1 MISKKQIYLGG
12 IIILIIILALILTG
26 RTEKSSLTEAPVGLR
41 EIKIGYLPVGA
52 SHVGLP
58 ILVAEEK
65 GFFQEEGLKVEL
77 VKIDTGMSVSAL
89 LNGSIDYSSFGIA
102 EIGASLKGAS
112 ISTFMLTA
120 RGPANFM
127 LIARPGLEIDEIK
140 TIGITYWHIPM
151 HYQALRLVEEENL
164 ESEIVVSGAPAA
176 TVAML
181 VKGDVDAVLA
191 SDLRAVQLQ
200 AEGFQS
206 IKELETMHPSS
217 LSTRKEKIEN
227 DPEEV
232 QSVVRAFQKSI
243 EYILQADIEEI
254 AEFLLKHS
262 SMEATTENIDL
273 ARAASPSIVKAL
285 DRRGLA
291 ANEGAEMLIKYAKAG
306 NYQTLQDVES
316 QIVTADEIKQ
326 VFDFRFVE

>member
-12 IIILIIILALILTG
+12 LIILVIVLALILLG
-26 RTEKSSLTEAPVGLR
+26 KTEKSPSTGMPAGLR

-58 ILVAEEK
+58 ILVAKEK

-77 VKIDTGMSVSAL
+77 IEMEPGMSVSAL
-89 LNGSIDYSSFGIA
+89 LGGSIDYSPFGVA
-102 EIGASLKGAS
+102 EIGASLKDAS

-120 RGPANFM
+120 QGPPSFM
-127 LIARPGLEIDEIK
+127 LIGRPGLEIDEIK

-151 HYQALRLVEEENL
+151 HYQALRLVEEEDL
-164 ESEIVVSGAPAA
+164 EAEIVVSGAPAA

-181 VKGDVDAVLA
+181 IKGDVDAVLA
-191 SDLRAVQLQ
+191 SDLRAIQIQ
-200 AEGFQS
+200 TKGFQF
-206 IKELETMHPSS
+206 IKEIDVIHPTS
-217 LSTRKEKIEN
+217 LSARKEKIES

-243 EYILQADIEEI
+243 DYILQADIGEV

-262 SMEATTENIDL
+262 SMEATAENIDL
-273 ARAASPSIVKAL
+273 AEAASSFIVKAL
-285 DRRGLA
+285 DRRGLDSD
-291 ANEGAEMLIKYAKAG
+291 EGAEVLIKYAKAG
-306 NYQTLQDVES
+306 NYQTLQDVEN
-316 QIVTADEIKQ
+316 QIVTEDEIKQ
-326 VFDFRFVE
+326 VFDFRFVK

>member
-1 MISKKQIYLGG
+1 MILKKQLYLGG
-12 IIILIIILALILTG
+12 LIILIIVLALILTG
-26 RTEKSSLTEAPVGLR
+26 RTEKSPLTGAPAELR
-41 EIKIGYLPVGA
+41 EIKIAYLPVGA

-58 ILVAEEK
+58 ILVAQEK

-77 VKIDTGMSVSAL
+77 IEMEPGLSVSAL
-89 LNGSIDYSSFGIA
+89 LGGSIDYSPFGIA
-102 EIGASLKGAS
+102 EITAGLKGAS

-120 RGPANFM
+120 QGPPNFM
-127 LIARPGLEIDEIK
+127 VIGQPGLEINELK

-151 HYQALRLVEEENL
+151 HYQALRFLEEENL
-164 ESEIVVSGAPAA
+164 EAEIVISGTPAA
-176 TVAML
+176 TMAIL

-191 SDLRAVQLQ
+191 SDLRAAQIQ
-200 AEGFQS
+200 EKGFQF
-206 IKELETMHPSS
+206 IKELDTVHPTS

-232 QSVVRAFQKSI
+232 RSVVRAFQKSI
-243 EYILQADIEEI
+243 EYILQADLEEI

-262 SMEATTENIDL
+262 SMETTAENIDL
-273 ARAASPSIVKAL
+273 AKAASPFIVKAL

-291 ANEGAEMLIKYAKAG
+291 VNDGVETIIKFAKAG
-306 NYQTLQDVES
+306 NYQTLQDIES
-316 QIVTADEIKQ
+316 QIVTEDEIKQ

>member
-12 IIILIIILALILTG
+12 LIILVIILALILAG
-26 RTEKSSLTEAPVGLR
+26 RTEKPSLPEESVGLK
-41 EIKIGYLPVGA
+41 EIKISYLPVGA

-58 ILVAEEK
+58 ILIAQEK

-77 VKIDTGMSVSAL
+77 IEMEPGMSVSAL
-89 LNGSIDYSSFGIA
+89 LNGSIDYSSFGVA

-120 RGPANFM
+120 QGPANFM
-127 LIARPGLEIDEIK
+127 LIGQPGLKLDEIK

-151 HYQALRLVEEENL
+151 HYQALRLIEEEDL
-164 ESEIVVSGAPAA
+164 ESEIITSGAPAA

-181 VKGDVDAVLA
+181 VKGDVDAILA
-191 SDLRAVQLQ
+191 SDLRAVQMQ
-200 AEGFQS
+200 KEGFQS
-206 IKELETMHPSS
+206 VKELETIHPSS
-217 LSTRKEKIEN
+217 LSARKEKIEN

-232 QSVVRAFQKSI
+232 QSVVRAFRKSI
-243 EYILQADIEEI
+243 EYILQADIGEI
-254 AEFLLKHS
+254 AEFLLRHS
-262 SMEATTENIDL
+262 SMEATAENIEL
-273 ARAASPSIVKAL
+273 AKAASPFIVKAL

-291 ANEGAEMLIKYAKAG
+291 ADEGAEMLIKYAKAG
-306 NYQTLQDVES
+306 NYQTLQDVEN
-316 QIVTADEIKQ
+316 QIVTEDEIKQ